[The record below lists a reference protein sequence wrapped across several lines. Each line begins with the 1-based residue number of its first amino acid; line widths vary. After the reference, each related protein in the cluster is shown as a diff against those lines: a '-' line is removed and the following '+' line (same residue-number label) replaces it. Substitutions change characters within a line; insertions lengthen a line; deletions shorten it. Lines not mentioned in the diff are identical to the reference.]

1 MSKNS
6 YHVIPVQDGSW
17 GVKRGGASRASK
29 IFDVKND
36 AVVFGRQLS
45 STTNSTLV
53 IHRKDGTIQNADSY
67 GNDPN
72 PPKDKK

>member
-1 MSKNS
+1 MAKNS
-6 YHVIPVQDGSW
+6 YHVFPVQDGGWS
-17 GVKRGGASRASK
+17 VKRGGATRASRT
-29 IFDVKND
+29 FGVKVD
-36 AVVFGRQLS
+36 AVSFARQLS
-45 STTNSTLV
+45 ANHESELI